1 LGGGL
6 HQDLVRNLQELLDPE
21 GLQNKVLPA
30 VLEALD
36 MAMIACHKDRPTS
49 LIARDFGEGETVSV
63 SGLRDVDDDDV
74 VIVVIECRAH
84 LGASPDG

>member
-6 HQDLVRNLQELLDPE
+6 HQDLVGNLQELLDLE

-36 MAMIACHKDRPTS
+36 VAMIACHKDGPTS
-49 LIARDFGEGETVSV
+49 LIARDLGEGETVSV
-63 SGLRDVDDDDV
+63 SGLRYVDDDDV
-74 VIVVIECRAH
+74 VILVIECPAH
-84 LGASPDG
+84 LAASPDG